1 MATSFGALCS
11 DFYINSKLALKMD
24 LPSDRETVLHFYDR
38 IRKSYSRMDR
48 FRRYGEELS
57 LESSRRDHAYRW
69 LSMRRH
75 AVRAGDVNPETLEA
89 ACRYHALILKQAPYH
104 LSISPLDVDHIEL
117 LMGFDLECQGNHDEI
132 VHAALF
138 EGTPLGSL
146 MDIAVEEDGHE
157 AEVKATDV
165 QPVFG
170 MSLGKGGELQASF
183 EVKTRRR
190 SRRGSTRAY
199 AEEPI
204 SIFLTLRR
212 YGPIES
218 VDELPKRLEALAKL
232 AEQLAHDK
240 LVPDLLTPIAQQI
253 SGRPA

>member
-1 MATSFGALCS
+1 M
-11 DFYINSKLALKMD
+11 
-24 LPSDRETVLHFYDR
+24 LHFYDR
-38 IRKSYSRMDR
+38 VRKSYSSMNR
-48 FRRYGEELS
+48 FRRYGDELT
-57 LESSRRDHAYRW
+57 LESPRREHAYRW
-69 LSMRRH
+69 LSLRRH
-75 AVRAGDVNPETLEA
+75 AIRAGDVNPDSLEA
-89 ACRYHALILKQAPYH
+89 GHRFHALILKQAPYH

-117 LMGFDLECQGNHDEI
+117 LMGFDLECSDNHDEI

-146 MDIAVEEDGHE
+146 LDLDVSGGVDGGE
-157 AEVKATDV
+157 GGEGGDAGEGGALEVKATDV

-170 MSLGKGGELQASF
+170 MSLGRGGELQASF

-199 AEEPI
+199 SDEPI

-212 YGPIES
+212 YGPIHS
-218 VDELPKRLEALAKL
+218 VDELPKRLEALAKR

-240 LVPDLLTPIAQQI
+240 LVPDLLTPIARQI
-253 SGRPA
+253 ASRPA